1 VKITEHLIL
10 PGILLVAVVIRLIGV
25 DVNPVNLDEA
35 FTLFNVQYGF
45 GPLTTIILEGDNPI
59 LHYYF
64 VKTIV
69 LITQST
75 DSYFPRLLSVLF
87 SIGTVYVSFRI
98 SKSWMGLLPA
108 ILVSGLILFN
118 TQHQYFSH
126 EIRPYSMFI
135 FLSVLLLWDS
145 QRILKGG
152 ISGRFFLHGLL
163 YTALIYTHYLGLIV
177 SAADLILLL
186 VAFKESKRIGRFLP
200 GLIVSAVLLSPLAL
214 AFIGRLKSYSTGNS
228 WVPNVN
234 FSALKGVPVYF
245 LNEKWVVLLIVVLF
259 AVVFYLL
266 IRKRIGYLKELKSDR
281 FFVHVLLFLA
291 AIFFLMLFISIRGNS
306 VFIIRYLL
314 FLSIPFY
321 LLLGKVLGLLEMRI
335 QTAVSGVIVLAV
347 VLSFNIKP
355 EFERSPREIAQ
366 YVKEYKVEYPTVVLF
381 PGYYDINLLYYYDRK
396 AFERPEE
403 KDEYLAK
410 NSILAY
416 YTSNEVI
423 NRVFRMNKF
432 QWVVANPGDAESNN
446 KIREAL
452 KRTHNLV
459 KEETFKGDFAVLH
472 YRKKEEN

>member
-1 VKITEHLIL
+1 M
-10 PGILLVAVVIRLIGV
+10 G
-25 DVNPVNLDEA
+25 
-35 FTLFNVQYGF
+35 FTKDF
-45 GPLTTIILEGDNPI
+45 E
-59 LHYYF
+59 
-64 VKTIV
+64 
-69 LITQST
+69 
-75 DSYFPRLLSVLF
+75 
-87 SIGTVYVSFRI
+87 
-98 SKSWMGLLPA
+98 
-108 ILVSGLILFN
+108 
-118 TQHQYFSH
+118 
-126 EIRPYSMFI
+126 
-135 FLSVLLLWDS
+135 
-145 QRILKGG
+145 GG

-234 FSALKGVPVYF
+234 FSALKRCARVF
-245 LNEKWVVLLIVVLF
+245 FKMKKWVVLLIVVLF

-266 IRKRIGYLKELKSDR
+266 IRKRISYLKELKSDR

-355 EFERSPREIAQ
+355 DLRG
-366 YVKEYKVEYPTVVLF
+366 L
-381 PGYYDINLLYYYDRK
+381 
-396 AFERPEE
+396 PE
-403 KDEYLAK
+403 K
-410 NSILAY
+410 
-416 YTSNEVI
+416 
-423 NRVFRMNKF
+423 
-432 QWVVANPGDAESNN
+432 
-446 KIREAL
+446 
-452 KRTHNLV
+452 
-459 KEETFKGDFAVLH
+459 
-472 YRKKEEN
+472 

>member
-1 VKITEHLIL
+1 MRISERLIVS
-10 PGILLVAVVIRLIGV
+10 GIFIVAAIIRLIGV
-25 DVNPVNLDEA
+25 DANPVNLDEV
-35 FTLFNVQYGF
+35 FTLFHAQLGF
-45 GPLTTIILEGDNPI
+45 PYLTELSFHENNPPLHFSFIYFLEVIFN
-59 LHYYF
+59 
-64 VKTIV
+64 T
-69 LITQST
+69 T
-75 DSYFPRLLSVLF
+75 DSYYPRLLSVLF
-87 SIGTVYVSFRI
+87 SIGTVIVSFRI
-98 SKSWMGLLPA
+98 AKSWIGLLPA
-108 ILVSGLILFN
+108 VMVSGLILFN
-118 TQHQYFSH
+118 TQHQYFAH

-135 FLSVLLLWDS
+135 FLVALLLWDS
-145 QRILKGG
+145 RRILNKDNT
-152 ISGRFFLHGLL
+152 GRFFFHGLL
-163 YTALIYTHYLGLIV
+163 YTALIYTHYLGIIV
-177 SAADLILLL
+177 SAVDLILLL

-266 IRKRIGYLKELKSDR
+266 IRKRISYLKELKSDR